1 MVQDKADDKV
11 AVKTDNIGQA
21 KAPDGQ
27 VLSHSLYSNPVEY
40 QRIQG
45 NNFAQLQSAADKSL
59 QAFDKGGKPEIF
71 GLTAK
76 ETSEPKK
83 NGAEPK
89 TDGAEPKKD
98 AQEIKKD
105 TDNKPPAVKLP
116 ADFSSIPPERQK
128 QIGTM
133 AQDMLKGKSETNFTE
148 IGKMMDTIAARKD
161 LSELE
166 KMKLWTDVRS
176 GLPNLTI
183 KNHDENPKMIDSW
196 HGAKDPWHALLR
208 LDDTYHA
215 GKLIN
220 MSKADADKAILAH
233 EDGTDDTKRT
243 TTNQIMFNIAL
254 GVFGVN
260 KGDVEASRGQLEALR
275 ALQRNGKFEDYAN
288 EWKKQFVVSPR
299 K

>member
-1 MVQDKADDKV
+1 MVQDKAGDQV

-21 KAPDGQ
+21 KAPEGQ
-27 VLSHSLYSNPVEY
+27 LLSHSLYSNPVEY

-76 ETSEPKK
+76 EAADPKKEASEPKK
-83 NGAEPK
+83 ETGKES
-89 TDGAEPKKD
+89 
-98 AQEIKKD
+98 
-105 TDNKPPAVKLP
+105 DNKPPAVKLP
-116 ADFSSIPPERQK
+116 ADFSSITPERQK

-148 IGKMMDTIAARKD
+148 IGKMMDTIASRKD

-288 EWKKQFVVSPR
+288 EWKKQFVISPR